1 MKKST
6 IAILS
11 ILMGISFASL
21 LLLQMRYMKE
31 LLDTRR
37 LHFEESVNRS
47 LYTVAHELEI
57 AEAKRY
63 LEEGLGNINKT
74 GQGAPI
80 INIDSLNNINRKT
93 TPHAIDS
100 ARILTS
106 TTSTNI
112 SDKYFTKKN
121 DVNADR
127 ARSLQEIMARR
138 YAYERKLLDDIIYTI
153 LYTASDRPL
162 QQRID
167 FNELDELLRT
177 ELMNNGIDLDFHF
190 RVFTS
195 SGREVYRC
203 QDYDPEGEQYCHTET
218 LFKNDPVQ
226 KMGVLKVHF
235 PEESKP
241 LSKVLGFMLPPFLFT
256 IILLVT
262 FVATLIIVFRQ
273 KKLTEVKN
281 DFINNMTHEFKTP
294 ISSISLAAQMLAD
307 DTVKKSPQMMKRL
320 TTTIMDE
327 TKRLRFQVEK
337 VLQLS
342 LYENQKANLRPR
354 EVDINELI
362 AGVVHTF
369 ALKVEKHGGKI
380 ITDLKAEDP
389 IISVDDMHFTNV
401 IFNLMD
407 NAVKYKSDA
416 QLELKV
422 CTWNENGN
430 LFISIQDNGIGI
442 KKENLKKIF
451 EKFYRVHTGN
461 VHDVKGFGLGLAYVK
476 KIINDHNGSIYAESE
491 LGIGTKFIIK
501 MPQEN

>member
-80 INIDSLNNINRKT
+80 INIDSINNINRKT

-294 ISSISLAAQMLAD
+294 ISSISLAAQMLAGRD
-307 DTVKKSPQMMKRL
+307 KATQVPGGEGAPALPLRKS
-320 TTTIMDE
+320 
-327 TKRLRFQVEK
+327 
-337 VLQLS
+337 
-342 LYENQKANLRPR
+342 
-354 EVDINELI
+354 
-362 AGVVHTF
+362 
-369 ALKVEKHGGKI
+369 
-380 ITDLKAEDP
+380 
-389 IISVDDMHFTNV
+389 
-401 IFNLMD
+401 
-407 NAVKYKSDA
+407 
-416 QLELKV
+416 
-422 CTWNENGN
+422 
-430 LFISIQDNGIGI
+430 
-442 KKENLKKIF
+442 
-451 EKFYRVHTGN
+451 
-461 VHDVKGFGLGLAYVK
+461 KG
-476 KIINDHNGSIYAESE
+476 
-491 LGIGTKFIIK
+491 
-501 MPQEN
+501 